1 MANDKRDPKNGR
13 NTCEEL
19 AHRFGLSNADCVAD
33 PRLARLINYKAL
45 LDERIRVAQAANV
58 RPLGRA
64 AGFTDQELDGLDQH
78 VLWLLKGIRDAQRHL
93 AILSPKKRNA
103 TPTKE
108 KK

>member
-1 MANDKRDPKNGR
+1 MANDRRDPKNGR

-33 PRLARLINYKAL
+33 PRLARLINYKSQ
-45 LDERIRVAQAANV
+45 LDERIRVAHAANV
-58 RPLGRA
+58 RPLGKA
-64 AGFTDQELDGLDQH
+64 AGFTEQELDDMDQRT
-78 VLWLLKGIRDAQRHL
+78 LWLLKAVRDSQRHL

-103 TPTKE
+103 TPTQE

>member
-1 MANDKRDPKNGR
+1 MANDRRDPKNGR

-33 PRLARLINYKAL
+33 PRLARLINYKAQ
-45 LDERIRVAQAANV
+45 LDERIRVAIAANV
-58 RPLGRA
+58 RPLGKA
-64 AGFTDQELDGLDQH
+64 AGFNDEELDRMDKNLG
-78 VLWLLKGIRDAQRHL
+78 WLLKGIRDAQRHL

-103 TPTKE
+103 TPTTE